1 MSDGGKEDKFPAYR
15 AAGVVFFTA
24 VKGKVADRSP
34 KRKPTSET
42 FSHSHAFP
50 RSTNLILV
58 GVITS
63 HFRLPQN
70 ASWLCTVTDFA
81 VDGLCAHPSHLL
93 SDGDFTR
100 CSER

>member
-34 KRKPTSET
+34 KRKPTSEI

-50 RSTNLILV
+50 KKY
-58 GVITS
+58 G
-63 HFRLPQN
+63 F
-70 ASWLCTVTDFA
+70 DF
-81 VDGLCAHPSHLL
+81 S
-93 SDGDFTR
+93 R
-100 CSER
+100 CHHIAFSFAAERIMALHSS